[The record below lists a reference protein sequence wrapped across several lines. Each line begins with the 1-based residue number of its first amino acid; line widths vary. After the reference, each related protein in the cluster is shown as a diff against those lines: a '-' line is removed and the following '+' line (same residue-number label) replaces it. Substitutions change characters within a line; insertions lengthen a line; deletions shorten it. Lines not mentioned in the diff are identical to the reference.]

1 MAADVRVVHLS
12 AHYGGGLQ
20 DIVQAPKNGR
30 RDDLQGDFSSL
41 LLSSPFSEQTPIL
54 LPW

>member
-12 AHYGGGLQ
+12 AHYGGLQ
-20 DIVQAPKNGR
+20 DILQAPKNGH